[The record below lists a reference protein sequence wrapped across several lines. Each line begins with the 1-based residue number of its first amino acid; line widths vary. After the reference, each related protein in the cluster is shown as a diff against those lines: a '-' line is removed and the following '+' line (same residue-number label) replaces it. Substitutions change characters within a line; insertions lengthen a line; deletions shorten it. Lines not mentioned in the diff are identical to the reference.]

1 MEIRC
6 NQELQQ
12 INQQQL
18 DLPENFK
25 HCSLLNKCFTP
36 TFDTSCH
43 NVQGINVWANTAP
56 RGWASSG
63 KFEQKLIQ
71 RVATPSM
78 ESNNESHMM
87 QQKMQQKMQQQ
98 EEQRIEKQRME
109 QQQMMEQQRL
119 EQQQMEQ
126 HQMEQQRFEQQK

>member
-87 QQKMQQKMQQQ
+87 QQ
-98 EEQRIEKQRME
+98 RME

-126 HQMEQQRFEQQK
+126 HQMEQQRFEQQKV